1 MAKSHKSKVKP
12 DIPKA
17 LARLLVA
24 VALLS
29 ACQSEILQKQA
40 EQIKQQEEE
49 LASQRKELEALKLA
63 QQQETEKRQS
73 CNRAFRDFEKAQ
85 ATKDPEQ
92 AIALYRQGVK
102 LCPDDDVARFE
113 LGKLLS
119 ERGRKEEAR
128 KELEAALKINPD
140 FTAAK
145 RLLEELTKAN

>member
-1 MAKSHKSKVKP
+1 MSRSFCLHEWVLHAFFAFN
-12 DIPKA
+12 I
-17 LARLLVA
+17 
-24 VALLS
+24 LS
-29 ACQSEILQKQA
+29 ACQSEVLQKQA
-40 EQIKQQEEE
+40 ELLKQQEEE
-49 LASQRKELEALKLA
+49 LIAQRRELEALKLG
-63 QQQETEKRQS
+63 QKQETEKRQS

-85 ATKDPEQ
+85 SAKDPEQ

-128 KELEAALKINPD
+128 KELETALKINPD